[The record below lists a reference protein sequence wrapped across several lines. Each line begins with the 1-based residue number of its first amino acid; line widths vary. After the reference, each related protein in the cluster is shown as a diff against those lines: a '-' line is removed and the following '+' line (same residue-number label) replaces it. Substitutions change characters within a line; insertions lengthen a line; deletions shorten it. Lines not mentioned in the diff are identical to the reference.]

1 MNILLKYDRN
11 LPTKKIIVKIIIKF
25 LLWYERVNKIYMKI
39 KIKI

>member
-25 LLWYERVNKIYMKI
+25 LLWFERVNKIYMKI